1 MTRVLVL
8 VTEVSSLISF
18 HQTVKKSLQ
27 TSQGQKPL
35 WNPEWMGS
43 VVMMIALKENFNLLK
58 KND

>member
-8 VTEVSSLISF
+8 VSQVSSL

-35 WNPEWMGS
+35 WNPKWMGS
-43 VVMMIALKENFNLLK
+43 VVMMIALKENFDLLK